1 MLFQISALSH
11 IFAIISMRIYIFG
24 YSAFFGKNI
33 KMTNVVE
40 ILSLIAEPK
49 CSTIFRT
56 MGEFGEPTEL
66 HITRLKMT
74 RKQFYSRLNQLI
86 KSDLVKR
93 THGKYEL
100 TLFGKV
106 VFEIEEKIQ
115 HSIDNYWK
123 LKAIET
129 LDESLPDGEKTTLI
143 NSIVSDPLIRDLLD
157 RNTRRRISSNI
168 DNNND
173 PAELVLSI

>member
-1 MLFQISALSH
+1 
-11 IFAIISMRIYIFG
+11 MRIYIFG
-24 YSAFFGKNI
+24 YSVFFGKNRE
-33 KMTNVVE
+33 MTSVVE
-40 ILSLIAEPK
+40 ILSLIAESK

-66 HITRLKMT
+66 HITRLHMT

-86 KSDLVKR
+86 KNDLVKR
-93 THGKYEL
+93 SQGKYEL

-106 VFEIEEKIQ
+106 VFEIEDKIQ

-129 LDESLPDGEKTTLI
+129 LDESLPDAEKTTLI
-143 NSIVSDPLIRDLLD
+143 NSIVSDPLIRDLLN
-157 RNTRRRISSNI
+157 RNTRRRVSSNE
-168 DNNND
+168 DKKNG
-173 PAELVLSI
+173 PEELVLSV

>member
-1 MLFQISALSH
+1 
-11 IFAIISMRIYIFG
+11 MRIYIFG
-24 YSAFFGKNI
+24 YSVFFGKNRE
-33 KMTNVVE
+33 MTSVVE

-66 HITRLKMT
+66 HITRLNMT

-93 THGKYEL
+93 SHGKYEL

-123 LKAIET
+123 LKAI
-129 LDESLPDGEKTTLI
+129 DSV
-143 NSIVSDPLIRDLLD
+143 N
-157 RNTRRRISSNI
+157 SSNGISANEFKALI
-168 DNNND
+168 D
-173 PAELVLSI
+173 VLIEYKEMKAILLRNSF